1 MGITKKIKKA
11 LKQYIRVLKI
21 TSKPDMEEFKMS
33 AQVTGIGI
41 LLIGAIGFLIYLI
54 GNTLL
59 Y

>member
-1 MGITKKIKKA
+1 MIKKIRKA
-11 LKQYIRVLKI
+11 LKQYVRVLKI
-21 TSKPDMEEFKMS
+21 TSKPSTDEFKMS